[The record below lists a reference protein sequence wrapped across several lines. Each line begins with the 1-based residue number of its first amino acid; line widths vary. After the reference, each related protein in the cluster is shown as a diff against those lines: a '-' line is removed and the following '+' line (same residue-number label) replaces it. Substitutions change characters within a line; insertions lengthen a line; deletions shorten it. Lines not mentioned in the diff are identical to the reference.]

1 MFLVNMVC
9 NQLIL
14 SQTLLKEAIILYVY
28 FITKLIAPLQQIK
41 LKGLYQKL
49 IERILE

>member
-1 MFLVNMVC
+1 MVC

-14 SQTLLKEAIILYVY
+14 SQTLLKEAIILYIY
-28 FITKLIAPLQQIK
+28 FITKLIAPLQQIE

-49 IERILE
+49 IEWILE

>member
-1 MFLVNMVC
+1 MVC

-14 SQTLLKEAIILYVY
+14 SQTLLKKEAIILYIY
-28 FITKLIAPLQQIK
+28 FITKLIAPLQQIE

-49 IERILE
+49 IEWILE

>member
-14 SQTLLKEAIILYVY
+14 SQTLLKEAIILYIY
-28 FITKLIAPLQQIK
+28 FITKLIAPLQQIE

-49 IERILE
+49 IEWILE